1 MVKNMV
7 KRISKTF
14 LMENFFSTKS
24 KLLFQKRVVIKIINN
39 ELTGKKRRAY
49 HTVPTTL
56 PTTITGF
63 HAGS

>member
-1 MVKNMV
+1 
-7 KRISKTF
+7 
-14 LMENFFSTKS
+14 MENLFRTTG
-24 KLLFQKRVVIKIINN
+24 KLLFEKRVVIKIINN
-39 ELTGKKRRAY
+39 EVTDKKRQAY

>member
-1 MVKNMV
+1 MVKHI
-7 KRISKTF
+7 KRF
-14 LMENFFSTKS
+14 FMENLFRTTG
-24 KLLFQKRVVIKIINN
+24 KLLFEKRVVIKIVNN
-39 ELTGKKRRAY
+39 EVTGKKRQGY